1 MKKSSKLFSKSD
13 KSGLNIQELQT
24 VAIIVLSVALV
35 VLSCVV
41 AVLLAQVDGH
51 RRSIDGLYNI
61 TAGMPVNR

>member
-61 TAGMPVNR
+61 TTSLPVK